1 MRKTFVC
8 DDSIIITIPIGSLKS
23 LREGQLMPENFHCV
37 FKDNYKVFVFRGK
50 PRPLG
55 AAQAIVG
62 VFLVILGFIGASS
75 QMICTVPNVVFLISG
90 MLSCAAG
97 WYPNM
102 HVMKLSFSLNII
114 SFFWSLVGFAL
125 SLKLY
130 ITEHSYSHYNKLS
143 NGINGLIMSLQL
155 VESAL
160 ALFLIFWSS
169 KALCRDHF
177 NSLPIILLKQDD

>member
-37 FKDNYKVFVFRGK
+37 FKDNYK
-50 PRPLG
+50 